1 MITATVIMGLI
12 MAIGTI
18 YDTYDR
24 INRTVKDN

>member
-24 INRTVKDN
+24 INRNLEKN